1 MFKCVC
7 AIIVLSNI
15 LILHI
20 AAIRMKIELD
30 VHTGNETHLGHIRR
44 KLPQALEQFQPDIVV
59 YNAGESVTL

>member
-1 MFKCVC
+1 MRPYCNRLLTKLF
-7 AIIVLSNI
+7 

-30 VHTGNETHLGHIRR
+30 VHTGNETYLGHIRR

-59 YNAGESVTL
+59 YNAGESIPL